1 MQSPPLRHR
10 AAPLLVLGAATLLL
24 LGAAVRPSAARQSRS
39 VDGTAAP
46 LQRAAAAR
54 TRPMAGVT
62 DGPFMVE
69 YYYRVRWGHQ
79 AEFLRLFR
87 KNHLP
92 VLERQVQL
100 GSMSSYTAVEPFYHA
115 PDQARW
121 DYRVTIVYP
130 SAAVAHAPD
139 PAADPAFR
147 RALFPDTATFAAE
160 ERRRFELLEAH
171 WDVPVVPLAL
181 K

>member
-1 MQSPPLRHR
+1 MTRLRLLPIRWRPVVMAIALPL
-10 AAPLLVLGAATLLL
+10 ALL
-24 LGAAVRPSAARQSRS
+24 
-39 VDGTAAP
+39 
-46 LQRAAAAR
+46 AAAAGQAPDR
-54 TRPMAGVT
+54 TAALPARGAARAE
-62 DGPFMVE
+62 PFTVE

-92 VLERQVQL
+92 VLERQVQMGL
-100 GSMSSYTAVEPFYHA
+100 MTSFSAVEPFYHA
-115 PDQARW
+115 GDTMRW

-147 RALFPDTATFAAE
+147 RALFPDTATFEAE
-160 ERRRFELLEAH
+160 ERRRFEILEAH
-171 WDVPVVPLAL
+171 WDVPVVPLKL
-181 K
+181 R